1 MKKRFASLVLALAM
15 FVTLMPATLAAGT
28 DHDSCEFVEL
38 TREQYIASKAGALGI
53 SFEEAEALVDENI
66 MQTLA
71 MIPAPL
77 DGFEATGGSTDQYGV
92 NTAYGYIVY
101 TKDVPNTARLL
112 KVRMSVYAI
121 VISGPPGRY
130 VSEIGSV
137 TVLPGSSGEY
147 TLDATGDARISSDKQ
162 SVYISADG
170 NAEIAETEARN
181 IGFSTELISI
191 GKSSSSSFYLRYP
204 FTVGATYR
212 V

>member
-1 MKKRFASLVLALAM
+1 MKKRFVSLILALAM
-15 FVTLMPATLAAGT
+15 FATLMPAALAAGA

-71 MIPAPL
+71 MIPMPL

-137 TVLPGSSGEY
+137 TNIPWMLSVMPGFLP
-147 TLDATGDARISSDKQ
+147 TNNLCISLLTETRKLREQQRAIWAFPQ
-162 SVYISADG
+162 SL
-170 NAEIAETEARN
+170 
-181 IGFSTELISI
+181 FL
-191 GKSSSSSFYLRYP
+191 
-204 FTVGATYR
+204 
-212 V
+212 